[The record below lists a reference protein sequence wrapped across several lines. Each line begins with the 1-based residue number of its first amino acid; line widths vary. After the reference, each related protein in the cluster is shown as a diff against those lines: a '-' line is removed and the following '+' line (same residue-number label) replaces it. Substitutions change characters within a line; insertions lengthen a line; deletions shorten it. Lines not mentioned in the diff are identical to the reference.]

1 MVLYA
6 AKAAVRGK
14 IYARIAMLDLRS
26 LEKLR
31 PCGRLETFSTTRHH
45 LGFYKNVGFTAEYGT
60 QGNLEMP
67 LESQVYIALRHV
79 IAQHPALSAIALNE
93 DQSYPD
99 VYFARLPEIDLRTC
113 TEFHNRKCPFP
124 EDGEA
129 DDELDE
135 LLAQQHSRDFKE
147 NLGSR
152 PFWRLLVTRL
162 SPDTCRFT
170 ATWTWHHALADGTS
184 ALLFHESF
192 LAGLNSIQMT
202 ISMDPVIITPQQAL
216 LPPFEEL
223 HPMPISWYFFSK
235 TILNT
240 LLAPIYAIASE
251 KLWTGNPV
259 PEDVTTL
266 LKPRFL
272 TVVLS
277 KANTSILVQVCREEK
292 TSVTAT
298 LQCLLAASL
307 FANLPAEECKR
318 LRIDGPISARRFLNI
333 GKKQMTSAITQYE
346 FFHDRPTSTG
356 GPATDILQNF
366 SWETSRAVKSTIA
379 AEVAK
384 SGTDNPVALL
394 KYVSSMP
401 QFLLGMLGKPRKPT
415 AELSNVGIWPNTKD
429 EKSIW
434 SVGRMVFSQSPNVV
448 ASAFALSVVTGGDGN
463 ATLNFSWPEGAVEDG
478 LMQEVANCVRDSVE
492 RLVNRDG

>member
-1 MVLYA
+1 MPDPV
-6 AKAAVRGK
+6 
-14 IYARIAMLDLRS
+14 S

-31 PCGRLETFSTTRHH
+31 PCGRLETFSTARHH
-45 LGFYKNVGFTAEYGT
+45 LGFYKNVGFTAEYKT
-60 QGNLEMP
+60 EGNSNTL
-67 LESQVYIALRHV
+67 LESQVYVALRHV
-79 IAQHPALSAIALNE
+79 IAQHTALSAIALNE

-113 TEFHNRKCPFP
+113 TEFCDRKSPFP

-129 DDELDE
+129 DEELDKM
-135 LLAQQHSRDFKE
+135 LAQQHSRDFKE
-147 NLGSR
+147 DLGNR
-152 PFWRLLVTRL
+152 PFWRLLVTR
-162 SPDTCRFT
+162 SSYDTSRFT
-170 ATWTWHHALADGTS
+170 ATWMWHHALADGTS

-192 LAGLNSIQMT
+192 LAGLNSFQLT
-202 ISMDPVIITPQQAL
+202 DKVHQVVKTPDQAL

-240 LLAPIYAIASE
+240 LLAPVYAIASE

-259 PEDVTTL
+259 PEDVTEL
-266 LKPRFL
+266 PKPRFL
-272 TVVLS
+272 TVALS
-277 KANTSILVQVCREEK
+277 KATTSKLVQVCREEK
-292 TSVTAT
+292 TTVTAT

-307 FANLPAEECKR
+307 FANLPTEECKR

-333 GKKQMTSAITQYE
+333 GKKQMTSAITQYD
-346 FFHDRPTSTG
+346 FLHDRPTLSD
-356 GPATDILQNF
+356 GPSSDILRNF

-415 AELSNVGIWPNTKD
+415 AELSNVGVWPNGKD
-429 EKSIW
+429 EKSMW
-434 SVGRMVFSQSPNVV
+434 SVGRMVFSQFPNVV

-463 ATLNFSWPEGAVEDG
+463 ATLNFSWPEGAVEEE
-478 LMQEVANCVRDSVE
+478 LMQRVASCLKIGVE
-492 RLVNRDG
+492 NLIK

>member
-6 AKAAVRGK
+6 TRAAVRGK
-14 IYARIAMLDLRS
+14 IYANIAMLDLGS

-31 PCGRLETFSTTRHH
+31 PCGRLETFSTARHH
-45 LGFYKNVGFTAEYGT
+45 LGFYKNVGFTAEYRT
-60 QGNLEMP
+60 QGNLEPP
-67 LESQVYIALRHV
+67 LESQVYVALRHV
-79 IAQHPALSAIALNE
+79 ITQHPALSAIALNE

-113 TEFHNRKCPFP
+113 TEFRDRRSPFP
-124 EDGEA
+124 KDGEA

-147 NLGSR
+147 NLGSK
-152 PFWRLLVTRL
+152 PFWRLLVLRSL
-162 SPDTCRFT
+162 SDTSRFT
-170 ATWTWHHALADGTS
+170 ATWIWHHALADGTS
-184 ALLFHESF
+184 ALLFHGSF
-192 LAGLNSIQMT
+192 LAGLNSVQKTNNVDPAVKT
-202 ISMDPVIITPQQAL
+202 IDQAL

-240 LLAPIYAIASE
+240 LLAPVYAIASE

-259 PEDVTTL
+259 PEDVTVL
-266 LKPRFL
+266 SKPRFL

-277 KANTSILVQVCREEK
+277 RATTSKLVQTCREEK

-307 FANLPAEECKR
+307 FANLPPEECKR

-333 GKKQMTSAITQYE
+333 GEKQMTSAITQYE
-346 FFHDRPTSTG
+346 FFHDRPTSSD
-356 GPATDILQNF
+356 GPSTDILQNF
-366 SWETSRAVKSTIA
+366 SWETSRAVKSIIA

-401 QFLLGMLGKPRKPT
+401 QFLMGMLGKPRKPT
-415 AELSNVGIWPNTKD
+415 AELSNVGVWPNKKD
-429 EKSIW
+429 EKSMW
-434 SVGRMVFSQSPNVV
+434 SVGRMVFSQSPNMV

-463 ATLNFSWPEGAVEDG
+463 ATLNFSWPEGAVHDELIRG
-478 LMQEVANCVRDSVE
+478 VANCLRKGVE
-492 RLVNRDG
+492 RLL

>member
-1 MVLYA
+1 MP
-6 AKAAVRGK
+6 
-14 IYARIAMLDLRS
+14 DPES

-31 PCGRLETFSTTRHH
+31 PCGRLETFSTARHH
-45 LGFYKNVGFTAEYGT
+45 LGFYKNVGFTSEYKT
-60 QGNLEMP
+60 QGNLKTP
-67 LESQVYIALRHV
+67 LESQVYVALRHV
-79 IAQHPALSAIALNE
+79 IAQHPVLSAIALNE

-113 TEFHNRKCPFP
+113 TEFYNRKSPCPV
-124 EDGEA
+124 DGEA
-129 DDELDE
+129 DKELDE

-147 NLGSR
+147 SLGSR
-152 PFWRLLVTRL
+152 PFWRLLVTR
-162 SPDTCRFT
+162 SSSDTSRFT
-170 ATWTWHHALADGTS
+170 ATWMWHHALADGTS

-192 LAGLNSIQMT
+192 LTGLNSVQIANV
-202 ISMDPVIITPQQAL
+202 DPVIETPHQAL
-216 LPPFEEL
+216 VPPFEEL
-223 HPMPISWYFFSK
+223 HPMSISWYFFSK

-240 LLAPIYAIASE
+240 LLAPVYAIASE

-259 PEDVTTL
+259 PEDITVL
-266 LKPRFL
+266 PKPRFL

-277 KANTSILVQVCREEK
+277 KVTTSKLVQVCREEK

-307 FANLPAEECKR
+307 FANLPAEECKK

-333 GKKQMTSAITQYE
+333 GEKQMTSAITQYE
-346 FFHDRPTSTG
+346 FFHNRPSSSN
-356 GPATDILQNF
+356 GPTTDILQNF

-394 KYVSSMP
+394 RYVSSMP

-415 AELSNVGIWPNTKD
+415 AELSNVGVWPNGED
-429 EKSIW
+429 EKSTW
-434 SVGRMVFSQSPNVV
+434 SVGRMVFSQFPNVV

-463 ATLNFSWPEGAVEDG
+463 ATLNFSWPDGAVEDD
-478 LMQEVANCVRDSVE
+478 LMQEVASYLRIGVE
-492 RLVNRDG
+492 SLVNLDS